1 MVSLTGADVR
11 CAADI
16 VADFVAISTA
26 LEGTKWLDDIIVI
39 HSLQRIS
46 KIMIYDIRYNM
57 M

>member
-26 LEGTKWLDDIIVI
+26 LEGTKWLGDIGAI
-39 HSLQRIS
+39 HSLQRIF
-46 KIMIYDIRYNM
+46 KIIQYTIYNII
-57 M
+57 